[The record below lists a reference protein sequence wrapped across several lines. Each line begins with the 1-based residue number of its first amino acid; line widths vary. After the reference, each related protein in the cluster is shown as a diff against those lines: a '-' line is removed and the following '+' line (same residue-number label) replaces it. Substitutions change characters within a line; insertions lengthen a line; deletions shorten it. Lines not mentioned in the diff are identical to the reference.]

1 MSFLKGQTLEWQYD
15 GEGVGWGLRGTA
27 WLLERGT
34 LGYLTFEVG
43 ESPSGTGERW
53 RSISSGGVTS
63 SGSLLSKEV
72 SEPPEHLYDRGGWL
86 DLAGGQGGGSGR
98 RLAAT
103 IISDVGE
110 RLSLLV

>member
-1 MSFLKGQTLEWQYD
+1 
-15 GEGVGWGLRGTA
+15 VGWGLRGTA

-63 SGSLLSKEV
+63 SGSLLSKDV

-103 IISDVGE
+103 IISNVGE